1 MAHVQPNIEPGLPVH
16 ENSQEQPAHRPGRT
30 RRRSKNSRSVRDL
43 VGLSLAAQKGISKDS
58 AAHLF
63 ERVAASSPLPTG
75 KLRANLIPDSTWK
88 RAGKTLGPQASQTV
102 ARIEHILSFAT
113 SIWEDE
119 RAAIRWLNRP
129 HMELRGD
136 APISL
141 LGTEAGGRAVESV
154 LAALQYGFP
163 V

>member
-1 MAHVQPNIEPGLPVH
+1 MAHLQPNMQPGLPGT
-16 ENSQEQPAHRPGRT
+16 EASQNQTAHRPGRT
-30 RRRSKNSRSVRDL
+30 RRRSANSGLVNDL
-43 VGLSLAAQKGISKDS
+43 IGLSFAAQKGISKAS

-63 ERVAASSPLPTG
+63 ERVAASSPLPMG
-75 KLRANLIPDSTWK
+75 KLRAKLIPDSTWK
-88 RAGKTLGPQASQTV
+88 RSGKTLGPQASQTV
-102 ARIEHILSFAT
+102 ARIKHILSFAT

-119 RAAIRWLNRP
+119 AAAIRWLNRP
-129 HMELRGD
+129 HMELRGE
-136 APISL
+136 APIFL